1 MSIILPRNV
10 AERIKIH
17 EYLRS
22 LDFDELGDNPMCP
35 RCERVA
41 CKDIGWTENKIGT
54 CPQCGY
60 TGRMPVTLKEYA
72 AMKMY
77 K

>member
-1 MSIILPRNV
+1 MILLPKNV

-17 EYLRS
+17 EYLKS
-22 LDFDELGDNPMCP
+22 LDFEELKDNPVCP
-35 RCERVA
+35 KCERVA
-41 CKDIGWTENKIGT
+41 CKDIGWTDNRIGT

-60 TGRMPVTLKEYA
+60 HGKMPVTLEQYA
-72 AMKMY
+72 KMKLY